1 MERDPAGYGRST
13 RTIELMTTQAE
24 GITGNG
30 EAGQEA
36 ERATRRIMFA
46 GGKGGVG
53 TTQIAANLAV
63 ALGLKHSR
71 VLFVDA
77 TPGIVNTEVIL
88 GINLT
93 FDLRHVVTG
102 EKSIEEII
110 CRGPGGI
117 GILPVRR
124 NWEPNAAFAPWQR
137 ERLSRGMAAATAAFD
152 FVLVDAPAG
161 IPAELPRAALDP
173 AEVIIVTTVEPT
185 SLAGAYATVKELARL
200 SPGKK
205 AGVIVNMASDRS
217 EAARAF
223 RAIAHVAGR
232 FLGTVPGYLGWVPAD
247 VSVTDAGRRQ
257 TPFVVQ
263 SPDQPAAG
271 AVEVIASRLAT
282 AQESGDNLR
291 FIDDESWRN

>member
-1 MERDPAGYGRST
+1 M
-13 RTIELMTTQAE
+13 ITQAD
-24 GITGNG
+24 GITRN
-30 EAGQEA
+30 EELAQET
-36 ERATRRIMFA
+36 ERVTRRIMFA

-53 TTQIAANLAV
+53 TTHIAANLAV
-63 ALGLKHSR
+63 ALGLKHNR

-77 TPGIVNTEVIL
+77 TPGVVNAEVIL

-110 CRGPGGI
+110 CKGPGRI

-137 ERLSRGMAAATAAFD
+137 ERLSRGLATATSAFD

-161 IPAELPRAALDP
+161 IPAELPGEALDP
-173 AEVIIVTTVEPT
+173 SEVIIVTTTEPT
-185 SLAGAYATVKELARL
+185 SLAGAYATVKELTRV

-205 AGVIVNMASDRS
+205 AGVIVNMAPDKA

-232 FLGTVPGYLGWVPAD
+232 FLGIVPGYIGWVPAD
-247 VSVTDAGRRQ
+247 ASVADAGRRQ
-257 TPFVVQ
+257 VPFVVQ
-263 SPDQPAAG
+263 FPDQPAAG
-271 AVEVIASRLAT
+271 AMEVIASKLAT
-282 AQESGDNLR
+282 AQQGGDNLR
-291 FIDDESWRN
+291 FIDDDSWRN